1 MGDLYILI
9 RSLLT
14 LPRKNNRGISGVER
28 LKPPV
33 TGILTPIRKNIRSI
47 YDVDHN
53 MTAVADI
60 LILGLQLY

>member
-14 LPRKNNRGISGVER
+14 LLRKNNRG
-28 LKPPV
+28 
-33 TGILTPIRKNIRSI
+33 I